1 VRELEK
7 EKLTQ
12 INLSKQKVKE
22 EHLHIQ
28 NQMKK
33 ELWRNQST
41 QQLQEELFK
50 QVSQRKNETQ
60 IERS

>member
-1 VRELEK
+1 MRELEK